1 MINLYSN
8 QSTPVL
14 YDTMTTIQES
24 HLTTCNSCIK
34 QLAMTS
40 GDKGEHCNLQS
51 RHYLLAIFFLFCGV
65 LLSSLNQSSAPQH
78 VEGPLPRPA
87 WLADLYTLSLASSRV
102 VLPGDPD
109 YSQVVQVSPG
119 AGAGAGAPP
128 ARCHHCN
135 LQVYNGECVN
145 TPDAVVVA
153 GSNQDVSTIV
163 KAVTQSA
170 ATIEL
175 DAHL

>member
-24 HLTTCNSCIK
+24 HLTTCNSCIE

-40 GDKGEHCNLQS
+40 GDKGERCNLQS

-119 AGAGAGAPP
+119 AGAGAPP
-128 ARCHHCN
+128 G
-135 LQVYNGECVN
+135 QVS
-145 TPDAVVVA
+145 PLSPA
-153 GSNQDVSTIV
+153 GVQRRVPQHPGRGGGGGQQPGRQHDRQGSHTVFYIYTYI
-163 KAVTQSA
+163 
-170 ATIEL
+170 
-175 DAHL
+175 

>member
-1 MINLYSN
+1 MTLGTCTLQTSPQTTNMSCHVSN
-8 QSTPVL
+8 HIYLVRSVISTFLLCNDRLALHQSTPVM

-51 RHYLLAIFFLFCGV
+51 RYYLLAIFFLFCGV

-87 WLADLYTLSLASSRV
+87 WIADLYSVSLASSRV

-119 AGAGAGAPP
+119 AGAGAPP
-128 ARCHHCN
+128 G
-135 LQVYNGECVN
+135 QVS
-145 TPDAVVVA
+145 P
-153 GSNQDVSTIV
+153 
-163 KAVTQSA
+163 
-170 ATIEL
+170 L
-175 DAHL
+175 

>member
-1 MINLYSN
+1 MIDLYSTRVHL
-8 QSTPVL
+8 S
-14 YDTMTTIQES
+14 YDTMTTIQKS
-24 HLTTCNSCIK
+24 HLTTCNSCIEH
-34 QLAMTS
+34 LAMTS
-40 GDKGEHCNLQS
+40 GDIGEHCNLQS

-119 AGAGAGAPP
+119 VGAGAPP
-128 ARCHHCN
+128 GQVSPLTITWPGVTTITCRCTT
-135 LQVYNGECVN
+135 ESAS
-145 TPDAVVVA
+145 TPR
-153 GSNQDVSTIV
+153 TRWWWR
-163 KAVTQSA
+163 A
-170 ATIEL
+170 ATRTS
-175 DAHL
+175 AQ

>member
-51 RHYLLAIFFLFCGV
+51 RYYLLAIFFIFCGV

-87 WLADLYTLSLASSRV
+87 WLADLYSLSLASSRV

-128 ARCHHCN
+128 G
-135 LQVYNGECVN
+135 QVS
-145 TPDAVVVA
+145 P
-153 GSNQDVSTIV
+153 
-163 KAVTQSA
+163 
-170 ATIEL
+170 L
-175 DAHL
+175 